1 MKINQLS
8 VFLENRPGRLSTPCR
23 ALAAAGVNIITLS
36 LADTKKFGILRIIV
50 GDWQR
55 GQAALE
61 AAGCTVNLAEVVA
74 VPVTDHPGG
83 LAEVLEVIE
92 QSRLNL
98 EYMYAFTV
106 RSGDKALMVFRFE
119 DPDAA
124 IQCLKSK
131 NIQVI
136 DAVEFYNSLSA

>member
-1 MKINQLS
+1 MKLNQLS

-23 ALAAAGVNIITLS
+23 ALARAGVNIITLS
-36 LADTKKFGILRIIV
+36 LADTQKFGLLRIIV
-50 GDWQR
+50 GDWRR

-74 VPVTDHPGG
+74 VPVADRPGG
-83 LAEVLEVIE
+83 LAEVLEIIE
-92 QSRLNL
+92 QGRLNL

-106 RSGDKALMVFRFE
+106 RAGDKALMVFRFE

-124 IQCLKSK
+124 IGLLKSK
-131 NIQVI
+131 GIHVV
-136 DAVEFYNSLSA
+136 DAVEFYDDLAG